1 MTFYYS
7 KSKPGFYCLE
17 IHEDAMP
24 EDAVPITDEKHRAL
38 LSELSKGK
46 MLQSDKRG
54 DPIAVDRPPI
64 TPEQW
69 TEIHLRQ
76 RRALII
82 ETLVKSTPLQDAVDL
97 ERATEAEKQR
107 LKAWKLYRIKLS
119 RIEQQSGFP
128 TKIDWPKAPEAV
140 SWATH
145 P

>member
-7 KSKPGFYCLE
+7 KSQPGFYTRE
-17 IHEDAMP
+17 MHGDTIP
-24 EDAVPITDEKHRAL
+24 KDAVPITDEEYHAL
-38 LSELSKGK
+38 YEELAKGK
-46 MLQSDKRG
+46 MLQSDHRG
-54 DPIAVDRPPI
+54 YPIAIDRPPI

-69 TEIHLRQ
+69 AEIHLSQ

-97 ERATEAEKQR
+97 ERATDEEKQR

-128 TKIDWPKAPEAV
+128 TKIDWPKAPEAT
-140 SWATH
+140 SWATY